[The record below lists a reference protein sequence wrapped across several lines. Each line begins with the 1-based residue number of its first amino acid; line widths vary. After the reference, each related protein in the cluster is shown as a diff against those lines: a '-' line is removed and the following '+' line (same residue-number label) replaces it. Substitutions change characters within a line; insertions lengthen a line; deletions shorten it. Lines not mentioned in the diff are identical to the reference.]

1 MINLPKFK
9 NKQLFEQS
17 FVHRSFLNET
27 KKKLSSNERLEFL
40 GDSVISFIVSQHLY
54 NKYPNFDEGILTN
67 LRSLLVNTKSLA
79 LCAKEL
85 NFGSY
90 MLLSK
95 GEEESRGRQNQSLL
109 ADSFEAFIGAL
120 FLDQGTEVVSDF
132 LNQVLLPKADLYV
145 KNKAFKDPKSL
156 LQEKV
161 QSQKQ
166 TSPLYKVIS
175 EQGPAHAKIFT
186 VGAYVN
192 KVLLGKGEGKSKQE
206 AEESAAKEALITLSL
221 GKAIDPD
228 LIGIEKSKG

>member
-1 MINLPKFK
+1 MINLPKFR
-9 NKQLFEQS
+9 NKQLLEQS
-17 FVHRSFLNET
+17 FVHRSYLNET

-40 GDSVISFIVSQHLY
+40 GDSVISFIVSQNLY

-85 NFGSY
+85 NFGNY

-132 LNQVLLPKADLYV
+132 LSLVLLPKADLYV
-145 KNKAFKDPKSL
+145 KTKAFKDPKSL

-166 TSPLYKVIS
+166 TSPFYKVIS

-186 VGAYVN
+186 VGAYVD
-192 KVLLGKGEGKSKQE
+192 KILMGKGEGKSKQE
-206 AEESAAKEALITLSL
+206 AEENAAKEALITLSL
-221 GKAIDPD
+221 GKAI
-228 LIGIEKSKG
+228 EKSKE

>member
-17 FVHRSFLNET
+17 FVHRSYLNET
-27 KKKLSSNERLEFL
+27 KKKISSNERLEFL
-40 GDSVISFIVSQHLY
+40 GDSVISFVVSQNLY

-85 NFGSY
+85 NFGNY

-95 GEEESRGRQNQSLL
+95 GEGESRGRQNQSLL

-132 LNQVLLPKADLYV
+132 LSQVLLPKADLYV
-145 KNKAFKDPKSL
+145 KNKTFKDPKSL

-186 VGAYVN
+186 VGAYVS
-192 KVLLGKGEGKSKQE
+192 KVLLGKGNGKSKQE
-206 AEESAAKEALITLSL
+206 AEENAAKEALISLSL
-221 GKAIDPD
+221 GKAI
-228 LIGIEKSKG
+228 EKNNE

>member
-1 MINLPKFK
+1 MIYLPKFK

-17 FVHRSFLNET
+17 FVHRSYLNET
-27 KKKLSSNERLEFL
+27 KKKISSNERLEFL
-40 GDSVISFIVSQHLY
+40 GDSVISFVVSQNLY

-85 NFGSY
+85 NFGNY

-132 LNQVLLPKADLYV
+132 LSQVLLPKADLYV

-206 AEESAAKEALITLSL
+206 AEESAAKEALISLSL
-221 GKAIDPD
+221 GKAIDPA
-228 LIGIEKSKG
+228 